1 MEQAFEAG
9 RLHHAYLFAGID
21 GIGKE
26 TVASSLGAIINCSNR
41 QGDAFSQ
48 RCGECG
54 NCRKFESDAHPD
66 LMRVEPTGK
75 TLKNIKIDQI
85 REVENEASKQ
95 PYEARCRIVIVDGAH
110 FMTEEAANAL
120 LKTLEEPDTEMR
132 FFLISERPNSLLDT
146 IRSRCQMLRFGALEE
161 GEVLEI
167 LREELDDE
175 QLDELNEERL
185 RLAARYAEGS
195 PGRAIEVLES
205 EILDRREQL
214 FEGLTELDISSPV
227 DIIEYG
233 ETLTGG
239 DEGLAENIDVLRLFL
254 RDVLVHK
261 KTDSDEYIVNED
273 MYSAIREFAGRFS
286 TDDIL
291 EQLDALEDDERM
303 LERRVKPKL
312 IAEEIGFRTA
322 SQ

>member
-1 MEQAFEAG
+1 
-9 RLHHAYLFAGID
+9 
-21 GIGKE
+21 
-26 TVASSLGAIINCSNR
+26 
-41 QGDAFSQ
+41 
-48 RCGECG
+48 
-54 NCRKFESDAHPD
+54 
-66 LMRVEPTGK
+66 
-75 TLKNIKIDQI
+75 
-85 REVENEASKQ
+85 
-95 PYEARCRIVIVDGAH
+95 
-110 FMTEEAANAL
+110 MTEEAANAL